1 MRSFC
6 RLGRVRHETQ
16 QSPTEALGLAKRS
29 THPTAERG
37 KGMDEPKPPQHEE
50 DYVETERDRRI
61 ANIVLLLVFVA
72 LVGGGLWLANA
83 MLDQRTLDDCL
94 AQGRR
99 N

>member
-1 MRSFC
+1 
-6 RLGRVRHETQ
+6 
-16 QSPTEALGLAKRS
+16 
-29 THPTAERG
+29 
-37 KGMDEPKPPQHEE
+37 MDEPKAPENAQKPD

-99 N
+99 NCAPAIDVPAR

>member
-1 MRSFC
+1 
-6 RLGRVRHETQ
+6 L
-16 QSPTEALGLAKRS
+16 
-29 THPTAERG
+29 
-37 KGMDEPKPPQHEE
+37 GMDGPKPPQHEE

-83 MLDQRTLDDCL
+83 MLDQRNLDDCV

-99 N
+99 NCAPVIDVPAR